1 MFTGI
6 IEEVGTISSV
16 RRGGKAFELDVKAH
30 RVLEGTRVGD
40 SIAVDGV
47 CLTVTSLHEL
57 VFRVDVMQETVSRTT
72 LHSLKPGSKVNL
84 ERALRLSDR
93 LGGHLVAGHIDGTG
107 MIMERKSEDNSEWFR
122 IEAGGE
128 ILRYIVEKGS
138 VAVDGISLTV
148 VDVDKRSFRVSVIP
162 LTQSETT
169 ILLKRTGDTVNLE
182 CDIIGKY
189 VEKLIAG
196 EGRGAGVTLEALARN
211 GFI

>member
-6 IEEVGTISSV
+6 IEEVGTIGSV

-57 VFRVDVMQETVSRTT
+57 GFRVDVMPETVSRTT

-107 MIMERKSEDNSEWFR
+107 KIMERKSEDNSEWFR

-148 VDVDKRSFRVSVIP
+148 VDVDKRSFKVSVIP
-162 LTQSETT
+162 LTQTETT
-169 ILLKRTGDTVNLE
+169 ILLKRTGDHVNIE

-189 VEKLIAG
+189 IEKLTTG
-196 EGRGAGVTLEALARN
+196 EGKGSGVTLETLAWN